1 MDIFVISHIENELNG
16 HNKVLKKTTD
26 TLIPVILQA
35 AELIIET
42 LEAGGKLLILGNGGS
57 AADAQHM
64 AAEFTG
70 RYLKNRQAFRAI
82 ALTTDTS
89 ALTAI
94 GNDFGYEY
102 IFSRQVEALANPG
115 DVVLGISTSGKS
127 LNVIK
132 AFDVAKKYG
141 CKIIALTGQDGSQI
155 LEYTD
160 VLINIPDNHTPR
172 IQEMHI
178 LVIHILCG
186 IVEDQI
192 L

>member
-1 MDIFVISHIENELNG
+1 MINYIENELNG
-16 HNKVLKKTTD
+16 HNKVLNKTIE
-26 TLIPVILQA
+26 TLIPSILQA
-35 AELIIET
+35 TELINKT
-42 LEAGGKLLILGNGGS
+42 LRSGRKLLIFGNGGS

-70 RYLKNRQAFRAI
+70 RYLKNRRALPAI

-89 ALTAI
+89 ALTGI
-94 GNDFGYEY
+94 GNDFGYDY
-102 IFSRQVEALANPG
+102 IFSRQVEALANPD

-132 AFDVAKKYG
+132 AFDVAKKNG
-141 CKIIALTGQDGSQI
+141 CKIIALTGQDGSQV
-155 LEYTD
+155 LKYTD
-160 VLINIPDNHTPR
+160 VLINIPDYHTPR

-178 LVIHILCG
+178 LIIHILCG
-186 IVEDQI
+186 IAEDQI

>member
-1 MDIFVISHIENELNG
+1 MINHIEDELNG
-16 HNKVLKKTTD
+16 HNKVLVKTID
-26 TLIPVILQA
+26 TLVPAILQA
-35 AELIIET
+35 AELIVET
-42 LEAGGKLLILGNGGS
+42 LGAGGKLLILGNGGS

-70 RYLKNRQAFRAI
+70 RYLKNRQALPAI

-94 GNDFGYEY
+94 GNDFGYDH

-115 DVVLGISTSGKS
+115 DVVLGISTSGRS

-132 AFDVAKKYG
+132 AFDEAKKSG
-141 CKIIALTGQDGSQI
+141 CKIIALTGQDSSQI
-155 LEYTD
+155 FEYTD
-160 VLINIPDNHTPR
+160 VLIKIPDNHTPR

-186 IVEDQI
+186 IAEGRI